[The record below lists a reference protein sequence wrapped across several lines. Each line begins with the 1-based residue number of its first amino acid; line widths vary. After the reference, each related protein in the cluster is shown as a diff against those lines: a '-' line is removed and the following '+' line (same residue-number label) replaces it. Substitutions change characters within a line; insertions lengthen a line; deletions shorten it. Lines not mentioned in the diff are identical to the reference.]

1 MKLSKYKNLLPHKSS
16 KILAKFFFQARCTML
31 DVKTNFKNRFVD
43 LLCPLGCNE
52 NMEDTQQHLLVCEK
66 LRDSSM
72 VLKIPEYDEIFDQD
86 VTKIVNVASILRSK
100 LSTRQK
106 MLNNVV
112 WYHWYVVQVNQN
124 STVFCSIIIY
134 ILIGINV
141 CMYQSMYHNN
151 FFSSTT

>member
-1 MKLSKYKNLLPHKSS
+1 MSEKSKLSKVQHIKYDALKMQDYMLPHKTSTS
-16 KILAKFFFQARCTML
+16 LAKFICQARCRML
-31 DVKTNFKNRFVD
+31 DVKTNYKNRYKD
-43 LLCPLGCNE
+43 LLCPLGCSE

-112 WYHWYVVQVNQN
+112 
-124 STVFCSIIIY
+124 
-134 ILIGINV
+134 
-141 CMYQSMYHNN
+141 
-151 FFSSTT
+151 